1 MVEEGFSRKNGFS
14 EMKSKI
20 LIVCSSLGGGGAEKV
35 AANLAS
41 TFSGLG
47 HDVTVF
53 CRPCEKHYPVD
64 SRVKII
70 HPPKRKV
77 VSRVRSLASVV
88 RNESPDV
95 ILSFTD
101 VSNIDA
107 WSAAIISGYSGIRV
121 PTIHNDVKLRDSRIK
136 ASLKKWVIYYLHRLA
151 CLSASRV
158 VVVSK
163 SAVVSFCEHYSIDF
177 SKVSCIYNPVISDN
191 FNIIPVVSQKSLKK
205 QIRLVAVGR
214 LVEQKN
220 YSLMLDVME
229 TLCRDQDRGF
239 SLDIYGEGELEG
251 ELKRCAEQ
259 KGLADAVTFRGFSS
273 DLDKV
278 LPEYDCFILTSDWEG
293 FGNVLVEALACG
305 LPVVSTACPSGP
317 EEVLGWGR
325 FGALVEPANSKL
337 FADAVLH
344 TIDQPVAVDPCELS
358 RHLDQFRESEI
369 AQQYLDVFSSC

>member
-1 MVEEGFSRKNGFS
+1 MNI
-14 EMKSKI
+14 KI

-41 TFSGLG
+41 AFSGLG

-53 CRPCEKHYPVD
+53 CRPCKKQYPVD
-64 SRVKII
+64 SRVRII
-70 HPPKRKV
+70 HPSKRMV
-77 VSRVRSLASVV
+77 VSRIISLASLV
-88 RNESPDV
+88 RSKSPDF

-101 VSNIDA
+101 VSNVDA
-107 WSAAIISGYSGIRV
+107 WFASKIAGYSGVRV
-121 PTIHNDVKLRDSRIK
+121 PTIHNDLKLRDSRVK
-136 ASLKKWVIYYLHRLA
+136 ASLKKSIVYYLHRLA

-163 SAVVSFCEHYSIDF
+163 SAAVSFCDYYKIDVK
-177 SKVSCIYNPVISDN
+177 KVSCIYNPVISDN
-191 FNIIPVVSQKSLKK
+191 FNLLPAVSQNSLKK

-214 LVEQKN
+214 LVDQKN
-220 YSLMLDVME
+220 YPLMIDVME
-229 TLCRDQDRGF
+229 TLCRDQVHEF
-239 SLDIYGEGELEG
+239 TLDIYGEGELEG
-251 ELKRCAEQ
+251 ELKRCVEQ
-259 KGLADAVTFRGFSS
+259 KALTDVVTFRGFSS

-325 FGALVEPANSKL
+325 FGTLVEPANSKL

-344 TIDQPVAVDPCELS
+344 TINQPKDVDRCELNQ
-358 RHLDQFRESEI
+358 HLHQFRESVI
-369 AQQYLDVFSSC
+369 AQHYLDVFSTC